1 MSKRIAAAIG
11 MAVVCVFGVSQ
22 AQQPDELA
30 ALRGEVVRLNRSL
43 ELIHDRLDDLV
54 TLQRTQLLIQRIGIE
69 EQRVAPF
76 SRELRDARSEKR
88 HQEEEMTRLESYRDE
103 VRDGLAELVRSGTDQ
118 EGSGYRDELAHT
130 ERMLEMQTDQ
140 MRTTDSRIAQLESDL
155 DRARRSIEILEEKL
169 IEAFE
174 AGDK

>member
-1 MSKRIAAAIG
+1 MSKRVALAIG
-11 MAVVCVFGVSQ
+11 LAVVCGSVVVS
-22 AQQPDELA
+22 AQQPDEIA
-30 ALRGEVVRLNRSL
+30 ALRGEIVRLNRSL

-76 SRELRDARSEKR
+76 SRELRDAKSDKR
-88 HQEEEMTRLESYRDE
+88 GQEEEMTRLESYRDE
-103 VRDGLAELVRSGTDQ
+103 VRDGLAELARSGSDQ
-118 EGSGYRDELAHT
+118 ETSGYRDELAHT
-130 ERMLEMQTDQ
+130 ERMLEMHTDQ
-140 MRTTDSRIAQLESDL
+140 MRTTDGRIAQLESDL

-174 AGDK
+174 AGDE